1 MLRNSSMLD
10 RPTLSALNQEMF
22 LFSTAGIDV
31 QPGEKPSSKILKA
44 GTRLAEFA
52 KLWGVS
58 FEFHALAE
66 KWESVTPAQL
76 SLRSDEVLAV
86 HCQNRLRNLL
96 DESIMA
102 ASPRKIVLDRIRSM
116 NPKVSMPMMT

>member
-1 MLRNSSMLD
+1 M
-10 RPTLSALNQEMF
+10 
-22 LFSTAGIDV
+22 AGIDV
-31 QPGEKPSSKILKA
+31 QPGKKPSSRILEA
-44 GTRLAEFA
+44 GARLAEFA
-52 KLWGVS
+52 KLWGVP
-58 FEFHALAE
+58 FEFHVLAD
-66 KWESVTPAQL
+66 KWESITPAQL
-76 SLRSDEVLAV
+76 CLRSDEVLAV

>member
-1 MLRNSSMLD
+1 MLD
-10 RPTLSALNQEMF
+10 RPPLSALNEQTF
-22 LFSTAGIDV
+22 FFSTAGIDV
-31 QPGEKPSSKILKA
+31 QPGKKPSGRILEA
-44 GTRLAEFA
+44 GIRLAGFA
-52 KLWGVS
+52 KLWGVP
-58 FEFHALAE
+58 FEFHALAD
-66 KWESVTPAQL
+66 KWESITPAQL

-86 HCQNRLRNLL
+86 HSQNTLRNLL